1 MTIIAGSSM
10 GDVSNTIG
18 VGPALVNT
26 NQLLSGSAANKAV
39 ASSAGSKLVVNGWRP
54 PQWSS
59 PVYLILVPTTGASY
73 VLTPLRVAHELVLR
87 RTEHPVQSGAA
98 ITDHAYVLPTKLMM
112 EIGVSDVMDIPF
124 PGMWGGSGGSTSV
137 NAFDALCELARQR
150 TLVIVQTRLRSY
162 PNMIVESV
170 SAEETSRTVA
180 SGRFHVVFSEIFI
193 ASTQAAATAR
203 PDTTNVFGKG
213 TVTPAPLTLQTL
225 LNYVP
230 SAYYPAETGSPS
242 SVVVSGTGVPSF
254 TPSTA
259 IGAGTASSYSMQTIG
274 GGAL

>member
-1 MTIIAGSSM
+1 MSS
-10 GDVSNTIG
+10 VG
-18 VGPALVNT
+18 VGPVSVNPST
-26 NQLLSGSAANKAV
+26 GVTTISK
-39 ASSAGSKLVVNGWRP
+39 SSNIWRP
-54 PQWSS
+54 PQWQSGTPYMITMPAKS
-59 PVYLILVPTTGASY
+59 GDEAQYY

-98 ITDHAYVLPTKLMM
+98 ITDHAYVMPTKLMM
-112 EIGVSDVMDIPF
+112 EIGVSDSMDTYTS
-124 PGMWGGSGGSTSV
+124 GMWGGSSTSTSV

-193 ASTQAAATAR
+193 ASTQVAAAATAR
-203 PDTTNVFGKG
+203 PDTNAVSGKG
-213 TVTPAPLTLQTL
+213 IVTPAPLTLQTL

-242 SVVVSGTGVPSF
+242 SVAVSGTGVLSF